1 MIAGVHPKIILH
13 QDDNGNL
20 KITDEQAAL
29 LGLPTQDKP
38 NWKLIREQDDL
49 IKHSSEVTWIE
60 WNEDGYFKS
69 KHEEIAINRS
79 LLMSPFNQFFTWET
93 TPVTEIL
100 EIKDNYIKFKTQNSN
115 YVLYK
120 I

>member
-1 MIAGVHPKIILH
+1 MIAGVQPKILLH

-29 LGLPTQDKP
+29 LSLLTQPKP
-38 NWKLIREQDDL
+38 NWKLVRERDNL
-49 IKHSSEVTWIE
+49 TKHSVGIIWIE
-60 WNEDGYFKS
+60 WTKDGKFKAQ
-69 KHEEIAINRS
+69 HEEVAIDRS
-79 LLMSPFNQFFTWET
+79 LLMSPFNQFYVWQT
-93 TPVTEIL
+93 TCVTEIL

-115 YVLYK
+115 YVLYR

>member
-1 MIAGVHPKIILH
+1 MIAGVQPKILLH
-13 QDDNGNL
+13 QDENGNL
-20 KITDEQAAL
+20 KITDEQAKL
-29 LGLPTQDKP
+29 LGLLTQPKP
-38 NWKLIREQDDL
+38 NWKLVREQDGL

-60 WNEDGYFKS
+60 WNEDGKFKAQ
-69 KHEEIAINRS
+69 HEEIAINCS

-100 EIKDNYIKFKTQNSN
+100 EIKDNYIKFKTRNSN